1 MSPTGAAIMGAF
13 GAVWWIVG
21 VAAYGRAAVPL
32 SGVGLV
38 IAATIIVT
46 AWRLGRRARPQPPAE
61 ERRQGRLV
69 GIASAVEGVLIFLAV
84 NVFVNLKRPDLIA
97 PAAAIIVGLHFL
109 PLARWLP
116 ARLYYATAALL
127 AAAGIGGLL
136 VPDTRQR
143 IAAISLAA
151 AAVLWL
157 TCGAVLGSGSETG

>member
-13 GAVWWIVG
+13 GAVWWIIG
-21 VAAYGRAAVPL
+21 VATYGRATVPL

-38 IAATIIVT
+38 VAATIIMT
-46 AWRLGRRARPQPPAE
+46 AWRRGSRSRPQSPE
-61 ERRQGRLV
+61 EARRQGRLV

-84 NVFVNLKRPDLIA
+84 NVLVNVRRPDLIA
-97 PAAAIIVGLHFL
+97 PAGAIIVGLHFP

-127 AAAGIGGLL
+127 TAAGVAGLG
-136 VPDTRQR
+136 VADTRLR
-143 IAAISLAA
+143 IVAVSVCA

-157 TCGAVLGSGSETG
+157 TCGAVLMAGGETG